1 MVIVPL
7 NPAGLIW
14 TQATCSEG
22 LLKQAATI
30 PSVSAQSNSPL
41 TSCRPF
47 SVSWKTP
54 VFWDVSRWDFRAL
67 FPIRTLVQTV
77 VDRGS

>member
-1 MVIVPL
+1 M
-7 NPAGLIW
+7 ASHGGLSPEE
-14 TQATCSEG
+14 Q
-22 LLKQAATI
+22 
-30 PSVSAQSNSPL
+30 PL

-67 FPIRTLVQTV
+67 FPIGTLVPANV
-77 VDRGS
+77 EGRVS